1 MTETSGGPVVVGYDG
16 TETGADALALAVACS
31 RVLDAPLLVAVVHPE
46 PAPIGVGR
54 VDAEWVADRRGVA
67 EEVLDQARA
76 LLAGWGDAPPNTSYL
91 TVGSTSAA
99 HGLHDLAEAEK
110 AELIVVG
117 PRSEEPYER
126 LFAGSTA
133 DRLLAGAPCPVGV
146 PPRGMRE
153 REIRDLRSVG
163 VGYLDTP
170 EARAA
175 LGVAT
180 RLAQRTGATLQLYT
194 VVREPAEV
202 MPLLL
207 GRDAEQAFTETARE
221 SYQQAIDAALASL
234 PPQVSTSGQLRT
246 GDVVEVLAGLAGE
259 VDVLVCGSR
268 GYGPVRRVLL
278 GGVAARLVGR
288 AGTPVIVVPR
298 GGD

>member
-1 MTETSGGPVVVGYDG
+1 
-16 TETGADALALAVACS
+16 
-31 RVLDAPLLVAVVHPE
+31 
-46 PAPIGVGR
+46 
-54 VDAEWVADRRGVA
+54 
-67 EEVLDQARA
+67 
-76 LLAGWGDAPPNTSYL
+76 
-91 TVGSTSAA
+91 
-99 HGLHDLAEAEK
+99 
-110 AELIVVG
+110 
-117 PRSEEPYER
+117 
-126 LFAGSTA
+126 
-133 DRLLAGAPCPVGV
+133 
-146 PPRGMRE
+146 MRE

-234 PPQVSTSGQLRT
+234 PPQVSASGQLRT

-259 VDVLVCGSR
+259 ADVLVCGSR